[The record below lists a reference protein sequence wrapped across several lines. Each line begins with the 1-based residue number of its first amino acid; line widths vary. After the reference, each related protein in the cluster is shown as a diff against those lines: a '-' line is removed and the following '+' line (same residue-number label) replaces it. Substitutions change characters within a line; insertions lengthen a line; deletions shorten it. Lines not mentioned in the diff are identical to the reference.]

1 MTAMEV
7 TSTARYCYLTT
18 TGRVTGRRR
27 TVELW
32 FVPADGGVFLMSGSG
47 GLTQWC
53 LDLEAEEQG
62 VLRLDD
68 RSFHVRAAEVVDEG
82 VRAAALVDF
91 HDKYDPPGRDRVS
104 AWQANATVFRL
115 VTTRELDL

>member
-1 MTAMEV
+1 MTALEA
-7 TSTARYCYLTT
+7 TSTDRYCYLTT

-68 RSFHVRAAEVVDEG
+68 RSFHVRAAPVVDEA
-82 VRAAALVDF
+82 VRTRALGAF
-91 HDKYDPPGRDRVS
+91 HDKYDPPGRDRRA
-104 AWQANATVFRL
+104 AWEANATVFRL